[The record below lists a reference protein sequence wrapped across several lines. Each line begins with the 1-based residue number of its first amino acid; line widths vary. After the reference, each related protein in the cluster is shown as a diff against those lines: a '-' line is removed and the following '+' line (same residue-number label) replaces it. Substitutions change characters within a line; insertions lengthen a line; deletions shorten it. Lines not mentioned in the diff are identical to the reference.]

1 VSGTES
7 ATKAEIKRLD
17 DLKGADFDRAYLK
30 WVIKEQKSGISL
42 CENQV
47 RVGKDAD
54 VSVFAK
60 DILETGR
67 KHLQKA
73 EELSETTNSK

>member
-1 VSGTES
+1 MSGTES